1 MHFEAAALP
10 VPDLDYKVLDV
21 QCPSAYGRVSV
32 ETARAFD
39 SNWGK
44 VIIPGPL
51 EYIVRDALGA
61 VPGA

>member
-21 QCPSAYGRVSV
+21 QCSSAYGRVSV

-39 SNWGK
+39 SNCG
-44 VIIPGPL
+44 
-51 EYIVRDALGA
+51 
-61 VPGA
+61 